1 MEEWKLNGAMIQ
13 IYLFLNM
20 LIHDVDLLEEVGK
33 KEKEEQ
39 KKLEEEKEEAQ
50 FQVKN

>member
-1 MEEWKLNGAMIQ
+1 MIQ
-13 IYLFLNM
+13 IYLFLNK

-33 KEKEEQ
+33 KEEEENEKEEQ